1 MIKLI
6 LLFFLKKINFCE
18 NSFKKTIIVTNSL
31 DPDQVRHFVGPDLAQ
46 NCLQWL
52 SADNTSRQK
61 KVKIVCVLTHLRRM
75 EFSIF
80 INWPSPFVRWCFSL
94 FF

>member
-1 MIKLI
+1 MMIKLI
-6 LLFFLKKINFCE
+6 LLFFLKKKSTFAK

-61 KVKIVCVLTHLRRM
+61 KLRLYV
-75 EFSIF
+75 F
-80 INWPSPFVRWCFSL
+80 
-94 FF
+94 